1 MIEEKFVDFRFT
13 LDENIPRE
21 IALEIVALRQV
32 TMVLTAAFPVDT
44 RQQVIEILS
53 KTNSPQIQDIVKNM
67 KLIDA

>member
-32 TMVLTAAFPVDT
+32 TMVLTAALPVDT

-53 KTNSPQIQDIVKNM
+53 KTNSSQIQDIVKNM

>member
-1 MIEEKFVDFRFT
+1 MDFRFT

-32 TMVLTAAFPVDT
+32 TMVLTAALPVDT

>member
-32 TMVLTAAFPVDT
+32 TMVLTAALPVDT